1 MAKKQ
6 MRGFGGVVSFEIFG
20 SLQKTMQLVDSLKL
34 CSLGASLGGTE
45 TLVTQPVTS
54 SHHFVS
60 ARDREEAGISDQMV
74 RLALGI
80 EDSEDI
86 IADLEQALRKI

>member
-1 MAKKQ
+1 
-6 MRGFGGVVSFEIFG
+6 MRLVE
-20 SLQKTMQLVDSLKL
+20 SLRL
-34 CSLGASLGGTE
+34 CSLAPSLGGVE

-60 ARDREEAGISDQMV
+60 AEDRKEAGITDQLV

-86 IADLEQALRKI
+86 IADLKRALDKI